1 MGDKEFINKKK
12 EEELK
17 KEDELERRIKEMKKE
32 RIKSRR
38 RMPRN
43 QPTRKIIRYVFHIY
57 FVGLISLMVS
67 PQERN
72 IQMFWL
78 KEERKSKKHQVFMR
92 ETVWAL

>member
-43 QPTRKIIRYVFHIY
+43 QPTRKMMKMEDGSKAICLPENRDGIRGEKRRGVEEEKDKI
-57 FVGLISLMVS
+57 
-67 PQERN
+67 ER
-72 IQMFWL
+72 MKKKKCT
-78 KEERKSKKHQVFMR
+78 KEK
-92 ETVWAL
+92 